1 MYVYQITNRI
11 NNKVYIGITN
21 NYKKRWENHKCNNDP
36 SMAIAKAI
44 KKYGKDNFNFEVL
57 YSNLTIEEAE
67 KLEIELIQE
76 KNSLV
81 PNGYNVSQGGL
92 YFTNL
97 EPLCGAE
104 NGRALLTE
112 EEAQYIK
119 DHRNIPM
126 YILYEDFSQKISYE
140 AFKKCYKHQ
149 TYTNLIP
156 SVEEYPYNFEFSN
169 QFNSN
174 SKLEYDDI
182 IDLRERYQKGEYWK
196 DVYQLYKDKYTNE
209 MSFWNVYNGKTYRLV
224 MPEVFNE
231 KNRKKHSS
239 MKNSGAR
246 NPKAKLTEEDVK
258 TIRYLHSVGAS
269 NKELYE
275 KYPQVS
281 TTSIRDI
288 INYKTWKN
296 IS

>member
-1 MYVYQITNRI
+1 MYVYQITNKI

-36 SMAIAKAI
+36 SMVIAKAI

-97 EPLCGAE
+97 KPLCGVE
-104 NGRALLTE
+104 NGRALLTK

-126 YILYEDFSQKISYE
+126 YILYEKFSQKISYE
-140 AFKKCYKHQ
+140 VFKKCYKHQ

-209 MSFWNVYNGKTYRLV
+209 MSFWNTYNGKTYRLV

-231 KNRKKHSS
+231 KNQKKHSS

-246 NPKAKLTEEDVK
+246 NPRAKLTEEDVK
-258 TIRYLHSVGAS
+258 TIRYLHSMGVS

-281 TTSIRDI
+281 TTSIRYI